1 MDEHLVRPDATLAYS
16 TDGPASAA
24 RAAVVAHA
32 LAVSRRWEDAAG
44 IFDWRPVVDVPA
56 RLVRFDTRGHGE
68 STGAP
73 IDQEYRWPSLARD
86 LIAVADAVSPEAPV
100 DGVGESTGCGVVLW
114 AAHLSPRRFRR
125 LVLAI
130 PPTHGAARVEQA
142 GLYRAAASM
151 IEVRGIESF
160 KRVQAVAPPPP
171 ILRDGGWS
179 RASDVAVPDDL
190 LPSVL
195 RGAAGSVF
203 PTDEALAEIGLP
215 TLILAWDSD
224 PSHPIATAEHLAER
238 LPNASV
244 EVAETPEDVRGWGRR
259 AAAFLALP

>member
-16 TDGPASAA
+16 TEGPADAG
-24 RAAVVAHA
+24 RTAVVAHA
-32 LAVSRRWEDAAG
+32 LAVSRKWEDDAG
-44 IFDWRPVVDVPA
+44 IFDWRAVTEVPA

-73 IDQEYRWPSLARD
+73 IAEEYRWPALARD
-86 LIAVADAVSPEAPV
+86 LLAVADVVSPDAPV

-114 AAHLSPRRFRR
+114 AAHLSPGRFRR

-130 PPTHGAARVEQA
+130 PPTYGAARVEQA

-151 IEVRGIESF
+151 IEVRGIESYQ
-160 KRVQAVAPPPP
+160 RLQAVAPPPP
-171 ILRDGGWS
+171 ILREGGWT
-179 RASDVAVPDDL
+179 RASDIAVPDDL

-195 RGAAGSVF
+195 RGAAGSVL
-203 PTDEALAEIGLP
+203 PTDDALAEIDPP
-215 TLILAWDSD
+215 TLILAWDAD
-224 PSHPIATAEHLAER
+224 PSHPLTTAEHLVER

-244 EVAETPEDVRGWGRR
+244 DVARTPEDVRGWGRR